1 MMGIIIS
8 CKTLLKGG
16 AEKQALI
23 LSKLLTE
30 KKIDVILL
38 NWNKDKIDPEY
49 LKYIEEHS
57 IRYFTFEGNLIAKFF
72 HFQKILRDEKIS
84 VVISYL
90 TLANFLSGLTKIFTR
105 EVITIGGIRN
115 EKLPYYKFFF
125 EKLIHNYLNDATI
138 FNNYSAVEKFV
149 KRGYKSGKIFV
160 IHNAIEY
167 AQKTIHTKKLNTGLR
182 IITVSRFVGQKDFRT
197 ALFSF
202 KNLIDRNKDID
213 ISYYIVGFGPLE
225 REIRTLAENLNIT
238 DRIKILINPSNIP
251 DILKECDIYLST
263 SLFEGLSNSL
273 MEAMVFG
280 LPIVATDVGDNR
292 YLIKD
297 SFNGYLTGCKDINLI
312 TEKLD
317 KLIGSEELR
326 KRFGEFS
333 QEKIKNDFSQD
344 SMLTSYLTL
353 LSKFQNF

>member
-1 MMGIIIS
+1 
-8 CKTLLKGG
+8 
-16 AEKQALI
+16 
-23 LSKLLTE
+23 
-30 KKIDVILL
+30 
-38 NWNKDKIDPEY
+38 
-49 LKYIEEHS
+49 
-57 IRYFTFEGNLIAKFF
+57 
-72 HFQKILRDEKIS
+72 
-84 VVISYL
+84 
-90 TLANFLSGLTKIFTR
+90 LANFLSGLTKIFTR